1 MAETE
6 REPKNNSLE
15 DVAAAASDTLHGQ
28 TVSVTGSATRRINAG
43 QVKMHTSSAGRIQAH
58 TVNMENSAAA
68 LVSAGSL
75 ETSDSTLGMAFGRQ
89 VHLEKSV
96 TPLVVAGRLQATE
109 VRTVLLVAG
118 KVQGNVQAV
127 FTIWSALAAGFGLG
141 AALIGLGKV
150 LSRRTPTTK
159 AAPQRK

>member
-1 MAETE
+1 
-6 REPKNNSLE
+6 
-15 DVAAAASDTLHGQ
+15 
-28 TVSVTGSATRRINAG
+28 
-43 QVKMHTSSAGRIQAH
+43 
-58 TVNMENSAAA
+58 
-68 LVSAGSL
+68 
-75 ETSDSTLGMAFGRQ
+75 MAFGRQ

-150 LSRRTPTTK
+150 LSRRAPTTK